1 MAEQEAIGLLEQ
13 LARDFN
19 VRDPRKLF
27 QIAFPDRRDLTS
39 ARAAAA
45 LRGDVARQVL
55 APKPRSLGKSAAEGP
70 NDRLQADLVDFSQ
83 NTRGR
88 NKYGLVVTDVFTR
101 EVATK
106 ALPDKRAETVTA
118 AAAEIIPDLVQGEG
132 SYVVTTD
139 LGNEFRGLEG
149 ALPGGA
155 VHRQKDPTDRNATA
169 VVDRA
174 IQTLKKDLAGMVAR
188 RGGGWGEH
196 VDEAAEAYNARPHQA
211 VTVAPEDVEMK
222 PAATFRV
229 YQDNADKSNTTS
241 ASRRAGSGA
250 SAGIFRAPTNAARSF
265 QPQYGPA
272 RNLASYDSIVVR
284 GTDGSETLLK
294 HAPRAAPSP
303 WPGSPRPE
311 PLTVRQFRLQ
321 PPQPRLL
328 TEMQADAKRFCNP
341 RPKTT
346 TGEFAC
352 LLELSP
358 EWKHRGRQRAFGS
371 RVVRAVLHSGTL
383 RLWRQRSLP
392 LKGFHQPSR
401 LRSCQSLPAKPLS
414 RYDMDFHR
422 SGAEPSHWLASRHP
436 KHDRQAEPRIALGSF
451 TRERIWK
458 TTMPRLRK

>member
-27 QIAFPDRRDLTS
+27 QIARREFPDRRDLTS

-88 NKYGLVVTDVFTR
+88 NKYGLVVQDVFTR
-101 EVATK
+101 EI
-106 ALPDKRAETVTA
+106 KRAETVTR
-118 AAAEIIPDLVQGEG
+118 AAAEIIPSLVQGEG

-196 VDEAAEAYNARPHQA
+196 VDEAAGRGGGGLQR
-211 VTVAPEDVEMK
+211 
-222 PAATFRV
+222 PAAPGGDGGAGGRG
-229 YQDNADKSNTTS
+229 DE
-241 ASRRAGSGA
+241 AGSD
-250 SAGIFRAPTNAARSF
+250 
-265 QPQYGPA
+265 
-272 RNLASYDSIVVR
+272 L
-284 GTDGSETLLK
+284 
-294 HAPRAAPSP
+294 
-303 WPGSPRPE
+303 
-311 PLTVRQFRLQ
+311 
-321 PPQPRLL
+321 
-328 TEMQADAKRFCNP
+328 
-341 RPKTT
+341 
-346 TGEFAC
+346 
-352 LLELSP
+352 
-358 EWKHRGRQRAFGS
+358 
-371 RVVRAVLHSGTL
+371 
-383 RLWRQRSLP
+383 
-392 LKGFHQPSR
+392 
-401 LRSCQSLPAKPLS
+401 
-414 RYDMDFHR
+414 
-422 SGAEPSHWLASRHP
+422 
-436 KHDRQAEPRIALGSF
+436 
-451 TRERIWK
+451 
-458 TTMPRLRK
+458 